1 MFPCVILRG
10 AATESKDLF
19 NNHHNAFGFVYIGVQ
34 ALKIFIFGLSF
45 EIVVA

>member
-34 ALKIFIFGLSF
+34 TLKILNFGLSF
-45 EIVVA
+45 EMVVA